1 MSQFDARNISMVM
14 DLYEL
19 TMAGGYFSDDAMAE
33 SVTFDVFYRNNPDNG
48 GFAVFA
54 GLEQVVEYVENFHFS
69 AEDID
74 YLRSLDIFNEDFLEY
89 LSNYRFHGDIYAF
102 PEGTIMYPNEPILTV
117 VAPPIDAQL
126 VETAIL
132 AQINHQSLI
141 ATKTQRIVRSAAG
154 RAVSDFGA
162 RRAHNMDAAV
172 YGARAAV
179 IGGAVGTATLLAGQ
193 LFHLPVSGTMAHSWV
208 MYYDDE
214 YTAFR
219 KYAEKYPDAT
229 VLLIDTFDVLHSG
242 VPNAIRTAKEVLE
255 PKGKRLKGVR
265 LDSGDLAYLSKR
277 VRKMLDESGL
287 EDCKIIVSNSLDE
300 YTIASILRQGGCI
313 DAFGV
318 GERLITAKSDPVF
331 GAVYKMVEVN
341 KKRACIPKIKISE
354 TFEKITNPG
363 RKRVY
368 RIYNENGQAIAD
380 LLTGWNEA
388 LDLSKPYRYID
399 PEQPWKQRSFENCTA
414 KELQILVVKDGKR
427 VTQQTPLSEIQA
439 FVKKQLHEEI
449 WEEEQR
455 FENPHRHFLDMSPS
469 YYEMKMDLLCEAK
482 ENGTIK

>member
-33 SVTFDVFYRNNPDNG
+33 SVTFDVFYRGNPDNG

-54 GLEQVVEYVENFHFS
+54 GLEQVVEFIENFHFT
-69 AEDID
+69 AEDIS
-74 YLRSLDIFNEDFLEY
+74 YLRGLGIFKEDFLEY
-89 LSNYRFHGDIYAF
+89 LANYRFHGDVYAF

-179 IGGAVGTATLLAGQ
+179 IGGAVGTATILAGQ
-193 LFHLPVSGTMAHSWV
+193 LFNIPVSGTMAHSWV

-242 VPNAIRTAKEVLE
+242 VPNAIRTAKEILE
-255 PKGKRLKGVR
+255 PMGKRLKGVR

-277 VRKMLDESGL
+277 VRKMLDEAGL
-287 EDCKIIVSNSLDE
+287 TDCKIIVSNSLDE

-368 RIYNENGQAIAD
+368 RIYNEHGQAIAD
-380 LLTGWNEA
+380 LLTGWNET

-414 KELQILVVKDGKR
+414 KELQVLVVKDGKR
-427 VTQQTPLSEIQA
+427 VAPPTPLSEIQA
-439 FVKKQLHEEI
+439 FVKKQLQEEI

-482 ENGTIK
+482 ENGTKK

>member
-1 MSQFDARNISMVM
+1 
-14 DLYEL
+14 
-19 TMAGGYFSDDAMAE
+19 MAGGYFSDEAMAE

-48 GFAVFA
+48 GFAIFA
-54 GLEQVVEYVENFHFS
+54 GLEQIIEYVENFHFS
-69 AEDID
+69 AEDVD
-74 YLRSLDIFNEDFLEY
+74 YLRSLGIFKEDFLEY
-89 LSNYRFHGDIYAF
+89 LSKYRFRGDIYAF
-102 PEGTIMYPNEPILTV
+102 PEGTVMYPNEPILTV

-141 ATKTQRIVRSAAG
+141 ATKSQRIVRSAAG

-179 IGGAVGTATLLAGQ
+179 IGGAVGTATVLAGQ

-214 YTAFR
+214 YTAFK

-242 VPNAIRTAKEVLE
+242 VPNAIRVAKEVLA
-255 PKGKRLKGVR
+255 PMGKRLKGVR

-277 VRKMLDESGL
+277 VRKMLDEAGL

-313 DAFGV
+313 DSFGV

-368 RIYNENGQAIAD
+368 RVYDENGQAIAD
-380 LLTGWNEA
+380 LLTGWNET

-414 KELQILVVKDGKR
+414 KELQVLAVKDGKR
-427 VTQQTPLSEIQA
+427 VAPPPPLTEIQA
-439 FVKKQLHEEI
+439 YVKKQLQEEI

-455 FENPHRHFLDMSPS
+455 FENPHRHYLDMSPS
-469 YYEMKMDLLCEAK
+469 YYEMKMDLLSEAK
-482 ENGTIK
+482 ENTNNSK

>member
-33 SVTFDVFYRNNPDNG
+33 SVTFDVFYRGNPDNG

-69 AEDID
+69 AEDVE
-74 YLRSLDIFNEDFLEY
+74 YLRSLGIFKENFLKY
-89 LSNYRFHGDIYAF
+89 LSEYRFHGDIYAF

-117 VAPPIDAQL
+117 VAPPIDAQM

-193 LFHLPVSGTMAHSWV
+193 LFDLPVSGTMAHSWV

-242 VPNAIRTAKEVLE
+242 VPNAIRVAKEVLA
-255 PKGKRLKGVR
+255 PMGKRLKGVR

-277 VRKMLDESGL
+277 VRKMLDEAGL
-287 EDCKIIVSNSLDE
+287 DDCKIIVSNSLDE

-368 RIYNENGQAIAD
+368 RIYNEHGQAIAD
-380 LLTGWNEA
+380 LLAGWNETI
-388 LDLSKPYRYID
+388 DLAKPFRYID

-414 KELQILVVKDGKR
+414 KDLQVLVVRDGKR
-427 VTQQTPLSEIQA
+427 TAPPTPLPEIQA
-439 FVKKQLHEEI
+439 YVKKQLQEEI

-455 FENPHRHFLDMSPS
+455 FENPHRHYLDMSPD
-469 YYEMKMDLLCEAK
+469 YYEMKMDLLSEAK
-482 ENGTIK
+482 KK

>member
-1 MSQFDARNISMVM
+1 MSQFDARNIGMVM

-19 TMAGGYFSDDAMAE
+19 TMAGGYFSDRTKAE
-33 SVTFDVFYRNNPDNG
+33 SVTFDLFYRTNPDDG
-48 GFAVFA
+48 GFAIFA
-54 GLEQVVEYVENFHFS
+54 GLEQVVEYIENLSFS
-69 AEDID
+69 KEDVA
-74 YLRSLDIFNEDFLEY
+74 YLRSLGIFHEDFLSY
-89 LSNYRFHGDIYAF
+89 LEAYRFRGDIYAF
-102 PEGTIMYPNEPILTV
+102 PEGTIMYPNEPVLTV

-126 VETAIL
+126 IETAIL
-132 AQINHQSLI
+132 AQVNHQSLI
-141 ATKTQRIVRSAAG
+141 ATKAQRIVRSAAG

-179 IGGAVGTATLLAGQ
+179 IGGAAGTATLLAGQ
-193 LFHLPVSGTMAHSWV
+193 LFRIPVSGTMAHSWV

-242 VPNAIRTAKEVLE
+242 LPNAIRTAREVLE
-255 PKGKRLKGVR
+255 PMGKRLKGVR

-277 VRKMLDESGL
+277 VRKMLDEAGL

-341 KKRACIPKIKISE
+341 KQRACIPKIKISE

-363 RKRVY
+363 RKKVY
-368 RIYNENGQAIAD
+368 RIYDGQGQAIAD
-380 LLTGWNEA
+380 LLTGWDET
-388 LDLSKPYRYID
+388 LDLTKPYRYID
-399 PEQPWKQRSFENCTA
+399 PEKPWKKLRFEDCTA
-414 KELQILVVKDGKR
+414 RELQVPVVRDGKR
-427 VTQQTPLSEIQA
+427 VSPPTPLSEIQA
-439 FVKKQLHEEI
+439 YVKKQLTEEI

-455 FENPHRHFLDMSPS
+455 FENPHRHYLDMSPA
-469 YYEMKMDLLCEAK
+469 YYAMKMALLDKAK
-482 ENGTIK
+482 GDSAQ

>member
-19 TMAGGYFSDDAMAE
+19 TMAGGYFTDDTMAE
-33 SVTFDVFYRNNPDNG
+33 SVTFDVFYRNNPDEG
-48 GFAVFA
+48 GFAIFA
-54 GLEQVVEYVENFHFS
+54 GLEQVIEYIENFHFS
-69 AEDID
+69 AEDIE
-74 YLRSLDIFNEDFLEY
+74 YLRGLGIFKEDFLAY
-89 LSNYRFHGDIYAF
+89 LSEYRFRGDIYAF

-117 VAPPIDAQL
+117 IAPPIDAQL

-141 ATKTQRIVRSAAG
+141 ATKTQRIVRSASG

-193 LFHLPVSGTMAHSWV
+193 LFDIPVSGTMAHSWV

-229 VLLIDTFDVLHSG
+229 VLLVDTYDVLRSG
-242 VPNAIRTAKEVLE
+242 VPNAIRAAREVLA
-255 PKGKRLKGVR
+255 PMGKRLKGVR

-277 VRKMLDESGL
+277 VRKMLDEAGL
-287 EDCKIIVSNSLDE
+287 TDCKVIVSNSLDE

-368 RIYNENGQAIAD
+368 RIYDEQGQAIAD
-380 LLTGWNEA
+380 LLTGWNET
-388 LDLSKPYRYID
+388 LDLSTPYRYID
-399 PEQPWKQRSFENCTA
+399 PEQPWKQRCFERCTS
-414 KELQILVVKDGKR
+414 KELQTLVVKEGKR
-427 VTQQTPLSEIQA
+427 VTTPKPLTEIQA
-439 FVKKQLHEEI
+439 YVKAQLKEEI

-455 FENPHRHFLDMSPS
+455 FENPHRHYLDMSPA
-469 YYEMKMDLLCEAK
+469 YYEMKMDLLSEAK
-482 ENGTIK
+482 GSGSDH

>member
-19 TMAGGYFSDDAMAE
+19 TMAGGYFSDEAMAE
-33 SVTFDVFYRNNPDNG
+33 SVTFDVFYRGNPDNG
-48 GFAVFA
+48 GFAIFA
-54 GLEQVVEYVENFHFS
+54 GLEQVVELVEHFHFS
-69 AEDID
+69 AEDVD
-74 YLRSLDIFNEDFLEY
+74 YLRGLGIFTDDFLEY
-89 LSNYRFHGDIYAF
+89 LANYRFRGDIYAF
-102 PEGTIMYPNEPILTV
+102 PEGTVMYPNEPILTV

-193 LFHLPVSGTMAHSWV
+193 LFNLPVSGTMAHSWV

-242 VPNAIRTAKEVLE
+242 VPNAIRVAKEVLE
-255 PKGKRLKGVR
+255 PMGKRLKGVR

-277 VRKMLDESGL
+277 VRKILDEAGL
-287 EDCKIIVSNSLDE
+287 DDCKIIVSNSLDE

-368 RIYNENGQAIAD
+368 RIYNVHGQAIAD
-380 LLTGWNEA
+380 LLTGWDET

-399 PEQPWKQRSFENCTA
+399 PEQPWKQRNFENCTA
-414 KELQILVVKDGKR
+414 KELQTLVVKDGQR
-427 VTQQTPLSEIQA
+427 VAPPTPLPEIQA
-439 FVKKQLHEEI
+439 YVKKQLQEEI

-455 FENPHRHFLDMSPS
+455 FENPHRHYLDMSPS

-482 ENGTIK
+482 ENGSKK

>member
-1 MSQFDARNISMVM
+1 MSQSDARSIGMVT
-14 DLYEL
+14 DLYEF
-19 TMAGGYFSDDAMAE
+19 TMAGGYFSDEQMAE
-33 SVTFDVFYRNNPDNG
+33 SVTFDVFYRSNPDGG
-48 GFAVFA
+48 GFAIFA
-54 GLEQVVEYVENFHFS
+54 GLEQALDTIEALRFS
-69 AEDID
+69 EDD
-74 YLRSLDIFNEDFLEY
+74 VSYLRSLGIFHEDFLAY
-89 LSNYRFHGDIYAF
+89 LARYRFRGDVYAF
-102 PEGTIMYPNEPILTV
+102 PEGTVMYPNEPVMTV

-126 VETAIL
+126 IETALL

-179 IGGAVGTATLLAGQ
+179 IGGAAGTATLLAGK
-193 LFHLPVSGTMAHSWV
+193 LFGIPVSGTMAHSWV

-214 YTAFR
+214 RTAFR
-219 KYAEKYPDAT
+219 KYAEKYPDNT
-229 VLLIDTFDVLHSG
+229 VLLVDTYDVLKSG
-242 VPNAIRTAKEVLE
+242 VPNAIRTAREVLA
-255 PKGKRLKGVR
+255 PMGKRLQGVR
-265 LDSGDLAYLSKR
+265 LDSGDLAYLSKH
-277 VRKMLDESGL
+277 VRRMLDEAGL
-287 EDCKIIVSNSLDE
+287 ADCKIIVSNSLDE
-300 YTIASILRQGGCI
+300 YTISSILQQGGCI

-368 RIYNENGQAIAD
+368 RVYDENGQAIAD
-380 LLTGWNEA
+380 LLTGWEET
-388 LDLSKPYRYID
+388 LDLSRPYRYID
-399 PEQPWKQRSFENCTA
+399 PEQPWKRRCFENCTA
-414 KELQILVVKDGKR
+414 KELQELVIRDGKR
-427 VTQQTPLSEIQA
+427 VAPKRPLADIQA
-439 FVKKQLHEEI
+439 YVKNQLAHEI

-455 FENPHRHFLDMSPS
+455 FENPHRHYLDMSPA
-469 YYEMKMDLLCEAK
+469 YYEMKMDLLDEAK
-482 ENGTIK
+482 AGQP

>member
-1 MSQFDARNISMVM
+1 M
-14 DLYEL
+14 
-19 TMAGGYFSDDAMAE
+19 
-33 SVTFDVFYRNNPDNG
+33 
-48 GFAVFA
+48 
-54 GLEQVVEYVENFHFS
+54 
-69 AEDID
+69 
-74 YLRSLDIFNEDFLEY
+74 
-89 LSNYRFHGDIYAF
+89 
-102 PEGTIMYPNEPILTV
+102 
-117 VAPPIDAQL
+117 
-126 VETAIL
+126 
-132 AQINHQSLI
+132 
-141 ATKTQRIVRSAAG
+141 
-154 RAVSDFGA
+154 
-162 RRAHNMDAAV
+162 
-172 YGARAAV
+172 AAV
-179 IGGAVGTATLLAGQ
+179 IGGAIGTATLLAGQ
-193 LFHLPVSGTMAHSWV
+193 LFDLPVSGTMAHSWV

-242 VPNAIRTAKEVLE
+242 VPNAIRVAKEVLA
-255 PKGKRLKGVR
+255 PMGKRLKGVR

-277 VRKMLDESGL
+277 VRKMLDEAGL
-287 EDCKIIVSNSLDE
+287 DDCKIIVSNSLDE

-368 RIYNENGQAIAD
+368 SIYDENGQAIAD
-380 LLTGWNEA
+380 LLTGANET

-414 KELQILVVKDGKR
+414 KELQTLVVKDGKR
-427 VTQQTPLSEIQA
+427 VAPPTPLTEIQA
-439 FVKKQLHEEI
+439 YVKKQLKEEI

-455 FENPHRHFLDMSPS
+455 FENPHRHYLDMSPS
-469 YYEMKMDLLCEAK
+469 YYELKMDLLSEAK
-482 ENGTIK
+482 KK

>member
-19 TMAGGYFSDDAMAE
+19 TMAGGYFSDETMAE

-48 GFAVFA
+48 GFAIFA
-54 GLEQVVEYVENFHFS
+54 GLEQVIEYVENFHFS
-69 AEDID
+69 KEDVD
-74 YLRSLDIFNEDFLEY
+74 YLRGLGIFQEDFLEY
-89 LSNYRFHGDIYAF
+89 LEKYRFHGDIYAF
-102 PEGTIMYPNEPILTV
+102 PEGTVMYPNEPILTV

-132 AQINHQSLI
+132 AQVNHQSLI

-193 LFHLPVSGTMAHSWV
+193 LFDLPVSGTMAHSWV

-242 VPNAIRTAKEVLE
+242 VPNAIRVAKEVLA
-255 PKGKRLKGVR
+255 PMGKRLKGVR

-277 VRKMLDESGL
+277 VRKMLDDAGL
-287 EDCKIIVSNSLDE
+287 DDCKVIVSNSLDE

-363 RKRVY
+363 RKRAY
-368 RIYNENGQAIAD
+368 RIYDEHGQAIAD
-380 LLTGWNEA
+380 LLTGWNED

-414 KELQILVVKDGKR
+414 KELQTLVVKDGVR
-427 VTQQTPLSEIQA
+427 VAPPKPLTEIQA
-439 FVKKQLHEEI
+439 YVKKQLKEEI

-455 FENPHRHFLDMSPS
+455 FENPHRHYLDMSPS
-469 YYEMKMDLLCEAK
+469 YYEMKMDLLSEAK
-482 ENGTIK
+482 TNTKE